1 MDWLDYREKLGIG
14 FDDEQK
20 VALFIIKIFNVLNSL
35 LDSSDIR
42 SQISNDEYFVFCN
55 MTGTITDQDLFHG
68 DGFQYIMRVLQHHTE
83 KLPDFLSYYMA
94 FLNCQKDHE
103 TKPLKRIEF
112 RNILTK
118 MLKESHIHYEVFEDA
133 DGFFVFPKGV
143 DEMDAAL
150 ISQPLTWLVKY
161 PSTEKAWIK
170 ALKRY
175 ADSSETDA
183 SDIADLFRKALE
195 SFFQEFFGNKKTLE
209 NNKAEY
215 GNHLKSKGIP
225 KELCSNFETLLQSYT
240 NYMNNYAKHRDAT
253 SDKALEYIM
262 YQTGNIMRL
271 LITL

>member
-20 VALFIIKIFNVLNSL
+20 VNLFINKIFNILNML
-35 LDSSDIR
+35 LASDDIR
-42 SQISNDEYFVFCN
+42 SQISNEEYYHFCN
-55 MTGTITDQDLFHG
+55 MTGTIADQSIFHG
-68 DGFQYIMRVLQHHTE
+68 DGFRIIMSVLQHHTD
-83 KLPDFLSYYMA
+83 KLTDFISYYMA

-103 TKPLKRIEF
+103 YKKLKRIEL

-133 DGFFVFPKGV
+133 DGYFVFPKGV

-150 ISQPLTWLVKY
+150 ISQPLTWLAKY

-183 SDIADLFRKALE
+183 SDIADSFRKALE
-195 SFFQEFFGNKKTLE
+195 SFFQEF
-209 NNKAEY
+209 
-215 GNHLKSKGIP
+215 
-225 KELCSNFETLLQSYT
+225 LLQLFFL
-240 NYMNNYAKHRDAT
+240 K
-253 SDKALEYIM
+253 
-262 YQTGNIMRL
+262 
-271 LITL
+271 

>member
-20 VALFIIKIFNVLNSL
+20 VNLFINKIFNILNML
-35 LDSSDIR
+35 LASDDIR
-42 SQISNDEYFVFCN
+42 SQISNEEYYHFCN
-55 MTGTITDQDLFHG
+55 MTGTIADQSIFHG
-68 DGFQYIMRVLQHHTE
+68 DGFRIIMSVLQHHTD
-83 KLPDFLSYYMA
+83 KLTDFISYYMA

-103 TKPLKRIEF
+103 YKKLKRIEL

-133 DGFFVFPKGV
+133 DGYFVFPKGV
-143 DEMDAAL
+143 EEMDNAL
-150 ISQPLTWLVKY
+150 ISQPLTWLAKY

-170 ALKRY
+170 ALRRY

-209 NNKAEY
+209 NNKTEY
-215 GNHLKSKGIP
+215 GDYLKSKGIP
-225 KELCSNFETLLQSYT
+225 KEISGNCETLLQAYT